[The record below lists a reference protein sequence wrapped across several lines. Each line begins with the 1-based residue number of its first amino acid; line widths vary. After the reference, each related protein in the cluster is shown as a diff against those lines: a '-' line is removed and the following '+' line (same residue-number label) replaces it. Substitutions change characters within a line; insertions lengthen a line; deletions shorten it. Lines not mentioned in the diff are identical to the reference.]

1 MNILIRAD
9 SSSEIGLGHVMRDLV
24 LAQKYKGDNITFACQ
39 NLDGNINQKVL
50 DGGFGLEVLES
61 NNREE
66 LLKVIKK
73 LDIDL
78 LVIDHYNIGYEYEK
92 YIKNNCDIKILS
104 FDDTYERHYCDIL
117 LNHNISANEKRYKNL
132 VPSFCELRCGT
143 QYTLIRDEFVKEK
156 KKPKRNKTKSKI
168 KNIFIAMGGADPL
181 NANIKVL
188 KKLKSIKNLYINVV
202 TTTANK
208 NLKKL
213 QRYSFLNK
221 NITLHVN
228 TTKIAKLINSCDL
241 AIVTP
246 SVTVHEVL
254 FLKKP
259 LIAIK
264 LADNQDDI
272 YKYLKRN
279 RYKCFSR
286 IDKFKF

>member
-1 MNILIRAD
+1 LNILIRAD
-9 SSSEIGLGHVMRDLV
+9 SSSNIGLGHVMRDLV
-24 LAQKYKGDNITFACQ
+24 LAYKYKNDNVTFAGQ

-50 DGGFGLEVLES
+50 DSGFGLEVLNS
-61 NNREE
+61 NNQDE
-66 LLKVIKK
+66 LISLIKK
-73 LDIDL
+73 LNIDL
-78 LVIDHYNIGYEYEK
+78 LIIDHYGIDYEYEK
-92 YIKNNCDIKILS
+92 YIKDNIDIKILS
-104 FDDTYERHYCDIL
+104 FDDTYKRHYCDIL
-117 LNHNISANEKRYKNL
+117 LNHNISANEKKYKDL
-132 VPSFCELRCGT
+132 VPSFCELRCGS

-156 KKPKRNKTKSKI
+156 RQKKRKNNPKR

-188 KKLKSIKNLYINVV
+188 KKLKSIKNLDINVV

-208 NLKKL
+208 NLKQL

-259 LIAIK
+259 LIAMK

>member
-1 MNILIRAD
+1 LNILFRAD
-9 SSSEIGLGHVMRDLV
+9 SSSNIGLGHVMRDLV
-24 LAQKYKGDNITFACQ
+24 LAYKYKNDNVTFACQ

-50 DGGFGLEVLES
+50 DSGFELEVLNS
-61 NNREE
+61 DDKDE
-66 LLKVIKK
+66 LVNVIKK
-73 LDIDL
+73 LNIDL
-78 LVIDHYNIGYEYEK
+78 LIIDHYGIDYEYEK
-92 YIKNNCDIKILS
+92 YIKDSIDVKVLS
-104 FDDTYERHYCDIL
+104 FDDTYKRHYCDIL
-117 LNHNISANEKRYKNL
+117 LNHNISANKKKYKDL
-132 VPSFCELRCGT
+132 VPSFCELRCGS
-143 QYTLIRDEFVKEK
+143 QYTLIRDEFIKEK
-156 KKPKRNKTKSKI
+156 QYKNKKQKTKI

-181 NANIKVL
+181 NANMKVL
-188 KKLKSIKNLYINVV
+188 KKLKSIKNLDINVV

-208 NLKKL
+208 NLKQL

-221 NITLHVN
+221 NVKLHVN
-228 TTKIAKLINSCDL
+228 TTKMAKLINSCDL

-264 LADNQDDI
+264 LADNQDDV